1 MKLAARFALEM
12 AEAKNVLRHV
22 AVAWNNAMKFA
33 RTGALQRL
41 WAKTVSECVAAKL
54 LTTLTLSLVTLLLNL
69 QAFAMRHVRRC
80 ALELVE
86 EKHASRLVDAP
97 LI

>member
-1 MKLAARFALEM
+1 MRLVARFALEM

-41 WAKTVSECVAAKL
+41 WAKTASECVAVKL
-54 LTTLTLSLVTLLLNL
+54 LITQSKLLK
-69 QAFAMRHVRRC
+69 A
-80 ALELVE
+80 EL
-86 EKHASRLVDAP
+86 KM
-97 LI
+97 IFINK